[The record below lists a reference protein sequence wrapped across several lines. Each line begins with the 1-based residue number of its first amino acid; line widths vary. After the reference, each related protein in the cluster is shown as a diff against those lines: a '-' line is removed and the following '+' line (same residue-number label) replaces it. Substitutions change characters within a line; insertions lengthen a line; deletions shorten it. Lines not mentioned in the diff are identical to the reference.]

1 MALFTKPDPAKA
13 PPAADGGTPTT
24 PGAPGPQAGGSPE
37 PPAPPATSSP
47 ARPPVKPIPGLAVR
61 AIPASGFCRAGRRW
75 TPEVQVVA
83 LSEFTK
89 AQVKALREEPNLV
102 VEDVE
107 IAPEP
112 EA

>member
-1 MALFTKPDPAKA
+1 MALFTKPDPPQPSVPGVPEGAA
-13 PPAADGGTPTT
+13 PAAT
-24 PGAPGPQAGGSPE
+24 PGAGPKAPD
-37 PPAPPATSSP
+37 PKAAPA
-47 ARPPVKPIPGLAVR
+47 KPIPGLAIR
-61 AIPASGFCRAGRRW
+61 ALPSSGFCRAGRRW
-75 TPEVQVVA
+75 APEVQVVA

-89 AQVKALREEPNLV
+89 AQVKALREEVNLV

>member
-1 MALFTKPDPAKA
+1 M
-13 PPAADGGTPTT
+13 
-24 PGAPGPQAGGSPE
+24 
-37 PPAPPATSSP
+37 
-47 ARPPVKPIPGLAVR
+47 V
-61 AIPASGFCRAGRRW
+61 AI
-75 TPEVQVVA
+75 
-83 LSEFTK
+83 SEFTK

>member
-1 MALFTKPDPAKA
+1 MGLFAKPDPTKPAPTGTPEGAAPAAPSAPGANAPAAPPTPDPKA
-13 PPAADGGTPTT
+13 PAA
-24 PGAPGPQAGGSPE
+24 
-37 PPAPPATSSP
+37 
-47 ARPPVKPIPGLAVR
+47 KPIPALAVR
-61 AIPASGFCRAGRRW
+61 AIPAAGFCRAGRRW

-83 LSEFTK
+83 LAEFSK
-89 AQVKALREEPNLV
+89 DQVKALRAESALV